1 MELIST
7 LKSEINLK
15 KEQFEKE
22 IELLSGLSECIENKT
37 EFSKVWH
44 TLLKCDIVN
53 TDLARELVV
62 YYFNMPLDLI
72 SVTPGRIIIKFNKKC
87 SYELYWGNIVFTP
100 NIVQKDISSTFFVDA
115 KLPFVW
121 NHIVEEKKPFKKG
134 DFYLVAEEFIRLKE
148 TNAPLGEMLDFRYE
162 GMSKPR
168 QYYNYFTKGRKKDK
182 ERDISYY
189 KDFIEKKHKEYQE
202 YCEKWDKDTAN
213 ALNEFLE
220 FYAEIYPIIQQN
232 FSSEYSRIK
241 YNVDI
246 DKIIDKLKG
255 MGEII

>member
-15 KEQFEKE
+15 KEQFERE

-53 TDLARELVV
+53 TDLARELVA
-62 YYFNMPLDLI
+62 YYFNMPLDTI

>member
-15 KEQFEKE
+15 KEQFERE

-53 TDLARELVV
+53 TDLARELVA
-62 YYFNMPLDLI
+62 YYFNMPLDTI

-189 KDFIEKKHKEYQE
+189 KEFIEKKHKVYQE

-220 FYAEIYPIIQQN
+220 FYDEIYPIIQQN

>member
-22 IELLSGLSECIENKT
+22 IELLSGLSEYIENKT

-53 TDLARELVV
+53 TDLARELVA
-62 YYFNMPLDLI
+62 YYFNMPLDVI

-100 NIVQKDISSTFFVDA
+100 NIVQKDISSIFFVEA
-115 KLPFVW
+115 KVPFVW
-121 NHIVEEKKPFKKG
+121 NQLIREKKPFKKSET
-134 DFYLVAEEFIRLKE
+134 YEIAEEFIRL
-148 TNAPLGEMLDFRYE
+148 TNDKAPLSKMLDFRYE
-162 GMSKPR
+162 GMPKVR
-168 QYYNYFTKGRKKDK
+168 QYFLYFTKGRKKDK
-182 ERDISYY
+182 ERGLSYY
-189 KDFIEKKHKEYQE
+189 QDRIDNEHKRYQE